1 MMDGVQPLARR
12 LGMDSAARITL
23 DCVRK
28 NGRREPIQLTQH
40 SLPLAREAA
49 KLLLQA
55 GNGLYTEVDISTED
69 GHIETIHNTVIPSPA
84 ETPEVLLVED
94 NAGDALLLGQA
105 LEECRIP
112 VHLHIARDG
121 EQALQILTEPG
132 LELDLIIL
140 DLNIPRISGHTVLSL
155 YHPKKT
161 PVVVFTASE
170 NQADMDRAFSL
181 GADAYVHKPMD
192 LDLYKTTV
200 CSMIQKWTPREE
212 SSAPVS

>member
-1 MMDGVQPLARR
+1 MDNAVP
-12 LGMDSAARITL
+12 ITL
-23 DCVRK
+23 ACIRK
-28 NGRREPIQLTQH
+28 NGRRESTQLTQH
-40 SLPLAREAA
+40 TLPVARAVA
-49 KLLLQA
+49 KFVLEA
-55 GNGLYTEVDISTED
+55 GNGLYTEVDISTGD
-69 GHIETIHNTVIPSPA
+69 GHVETIHNTVIPAPA
-84 ETPEVLLVED
+84 GTPEVLLVED

-105 LEECRIP
+105 LEECRIS

-132 LELDLIIL
+132 VKLDLIIL

-155 YHPKKT
+155 YQPKKT

-170 NQADMDRAFSL
+170 NKADMDRAFSL
-181 GADAYVHKPMD
+181 GADEFVHKPMD

-212 SSAPVS
+212 NTVS

>member
-1 MMDGVQPLARR
+1 MDNPVA
-12 LGMDSAARITL
+12 ITL

-28 NGRREPIQLTQH
+28 NGRRESTHLTH
-40 SLPLAREAA
+40 LTLPVAREAA
-49 KLLLQA
+49 KWILQA
-55 GNGLYTEVDISTED
+55 GNGLYTEVDICTED
-69 GHIETIHNTVIPSPA
+69 GPIETIYNTVVPA
-84 ETPEVLLVED
+84 PAGTPEVLLVED

-105 LEECRIP
+105 LEECQIP

-132 LELDLIIL
+132 LKLDLIIL

-155 YHPKKT
+155 YQPKRT

-170 NQADMDRAFSL
+170 SKADMDRAFSL
-181 GADAYVHKPMD
+181 GADEYVYKPMD

-200 CSMIQKWTPREE
+200 CSMIQKWTPREDITL
-212 SSAPVS
+212 S